1 MLKEGKSSEEVAV
14 ACTKFL
20 ENDELTNAGF
30 GSNCTMD
37 GVVEGDA
44 ILIDRFGRC
53 GAVAALTRM
62 SHTQP

>member
-1 MLKEGKSSEEVAV
+1 MLREGKSSEEVAV

-44 ILIDRFGRC
+44 ILINRHGRC

-62 SHTQP
+62 SQDP